1 MSAVVNEEPKH
12 IRSSH
17 LALRFYK
24 NWWTKENLDHY
35 VTRGRVMDQVEGQE
49 VRDYWLLDNRQASRM
64 DMERL
69 YRELKPRVF
78 HYNNQELFGE
88 EAVEYM
94 HDMNW

>member
-1 MSAVVNEEPKH
+1 MSDEPKH
-12 IRSSH
+12 ILSSH

-24 NWWTKENLDHY
+24 HLGWTKEILDQY
-35 VTRGRVMDQVEGQE
+35 VTRGRVMDQVGDQE